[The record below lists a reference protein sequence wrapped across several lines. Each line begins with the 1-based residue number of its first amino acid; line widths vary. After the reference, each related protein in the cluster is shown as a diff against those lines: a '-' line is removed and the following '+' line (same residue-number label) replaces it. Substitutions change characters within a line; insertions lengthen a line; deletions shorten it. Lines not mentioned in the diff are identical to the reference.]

1 MSTQAPTPHPFLTN
15 AIALVALAV
24 LASGCG
30 NTSSD
35 EMTDDNN
42 HDNHANH
49 NNHDNHSENHDN
61 HADNHA
67 DNNDSED
74 ACGEHGEMHDEH
86 CHCDEGYTE
95 VDGTCVED
103 VPVVDMDMGMGDE
116 DMSPDQGGEE
126 DMGQDQGPD
135 EPSMLAFD
143 PPLERGSVGTGEGG
157 DHLWLL
163 EAVQEGTILRL
174 ELYEAYGAPTQ
185 PGSVT
190 LNAMETNYATCGTCI
205 ILQTGCEAHGDH
217 LHCDATF
224 MPEAGGTVNIDEIG
238 TSVGS
243 SLTGSLEGITFREVS
258 IAQDYETSDVAGG
271 QRLLLSPYNFD
282 VTLEALGGSEPTE
295 ECGGHGHLHGSHCH
309 CDPGYQVDPQDPA
322 NCISE

>member
-74 ACGEHGEMHDEH
+74 A
-86 CHCDEGYTE
+86 
-95 VDGTCVED
+95 
-103 VPVVDMDMGMGDE
+103 
-116 DMSPDQGGEE
+116 
-126 DMGQDQGPD
+126 GPD

-309 CDPGYQVDPQDPA
+309 CAPGYQVDPQDPA